1 MHPARHRAAIWVI
14 KIDSIPI
21 FMSNLVP
28 LAPKARFGGANCDT
42 FNTMNIMVSLFQ
54 AALYKCSC
62 SSNRENDMQQIALIS
77 VAMVLG
83 LTLGN
88 FTGGFSFY
96 SAVCLVAGIFLVT
109 PSLFKFH
116 FSDFAII
123 KTHKGAILKNLWINY
138 VLLTAAALL
147 IGYASQDIGIAAALF
162 LLALLP
168 GGGMVMMWIKVSGAN
183 IKLGFVIFM
192 LNLALLLPITLIF
205 GQFYDLATPYF
216 PAANLDGVNGISVAN
231 GVSPVGPFMILIVIP
246 FVLSRVVLK
255 YFPAVVGFTAT
266 HQQSISKLTM
276 FGIVFY
282 LFSLKT
288 SQLLFQVSVMD
299 LAMAAVAT
307 LAFYGVTFAAA
318 IKLTGKTANEK
329 AVFWHIATRY
339 ITLALILAVF
349 SVDTFGATFILP
361 IMFAYFI
368 QIGAAGFL
376 AKIEV
381 EQPEIGL

>member
-1 MHPARHRAAIWVI
+1 M
-14 KIDSIPI
+14 K
-21 FMSNLVP
+21 
-28 LAPKARFGGANCDT
+28 
-42 FNTMNIMVSLFQ
+42 
-54 AALYKCSC
+54 
-62 SSNRENDMQQIALIS
+62 QIALI
-77 VAMVLG
+77 VAAIGLG
-83 LTLGN
+83 LAIGKM
-88 FTGGFSFY
+88 TGGFNFY

-123 KTHKGAILKNLWINY
+123 KTHTGAILQNLWINY
-138 VLLTAAALL
+138 LLLTMAALL
-147 IGYASQDIGIAAALF
+147 IGYLSQDIGIAAALF

-183 IKLGFVIFM
+183 VKLGFVIFM

-205 GQFYDLATPYF
+205 GQYYGLAAPYF
-216 PAANLDGVNGISVAN
+216 PAVDLTGIDGVAGSNGIK
-231 GVSPVGPFMILIVIP
+231 PMGPFMILIVIP
-246 FVLSRVVLK
+246 FVLSRIALAF
-255 YFPAVVGFTAT
+255 FPSVIAFTAN
-266 HQQSISKLTM
+266 HQQTISKVTM
-276 FGIVFY
+276 FGIVLY

-288 SQLLFQVSVMD
+288 SQLLFQVSLMD
-299 LAMAAVAT
+299 LLTAAIT
-307 LAFYGVTFAAA
+307 TTAFYGVTFAAA
-318 IKLTGKTANEK
+318 IKLTDKTPDGK

-376 AKIEV
+376 AKIEI
-381 EQPEIGL
+381 EHPAK